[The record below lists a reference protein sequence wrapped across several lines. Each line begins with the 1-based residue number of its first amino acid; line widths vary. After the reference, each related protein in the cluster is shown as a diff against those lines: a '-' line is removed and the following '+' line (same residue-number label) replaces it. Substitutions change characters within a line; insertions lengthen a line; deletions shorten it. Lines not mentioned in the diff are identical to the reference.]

1 MHASRNR
8 SWRRV
13 VREQFYAV
21 IATALVVA
29 GCMSSADQPTR
40 TVADVLRAHTAELM
54 KIPGVVGTGEGEVRG
69 EPAVLVLV
77 SQKTSEVGRRVPRR
91 LEGYPVVVR
100 VVGGDVRA
108 LDKRSPRPR
117 R

>member
-1 MHASRNR
+1 MRH
-8 SWRRV
+8 V
-13 VREQFYAV
+13 IRERLYAV

-54 KIPGVVGTGEGEVRG
+54 KVPGVVGTGEGEVRG
-69 EPAVLVLV
+69 SPAVLVLV
-77 SQKTSEVGRRVPRR
+77 SRKTPEVGKRVPRR

-100 VVGGDVRA
+100 VVGDVT
-108 LDKRSPRPR
+108 PRPKPER
-117 R
+117 PHGKR